1 MARKRGLSTVQ
12 QALRLLAYLADHP
25 EGVGA
30 KEVARL
36 LGKSL
41 SSAYA
46 LLHSLMEEGFVVKEE
61 GGFRLARQKPVPLE
75 PTPLEEALEE
85 LYLRTRERC
94 YLVLLTPQGVRL
106 KTRGRQGQLHPLG
119 ETLPPEWH
127 ALALGKV
134 LLAFGDFPLP
144 PPPPQTPR
152 TPHAPPRPA
161 ATSRRVPASSF
172 R

>member
-94 YLVLLTPQGVRL
+94 YLALLTPQWVRL

-119 ETLPPEWH
+119 ETLPP
-127 ALALGKV
+127 
-134 LLAFGDFPLP
+134 
-144 PPPPQTPR
+144 
-152 TPHAPPRPA
+152 
-161 ATSRRVPASSF
+161 
-172 R
+172 

>member
-61 GGFRLARQKPVPLE
+61 GASARAAKARPLGAH
-75 PTPLEEALEE
+75 ALGGG
-85 LYLRTRERC
+85 LGGALPAHPGA
-94 YLVLLTPQGVRL
+94 VLPRPPHPQGVRL

-144 PPPPQTPR
+144 PSL
-152 TPHAPPRPA
+152 PRPP
-161 ATSRRVPASSF
+161 TPSPTPWPWRRS
-172 R
+172 

>member
-61 GGFRLARQKPVPLE
+61 GGFRLARQKPIPSNARNTVMAFVL
-75 PTPLEEALEE
+75 TQMSAVVVVFSVIVRAVWVVVCVAL
-85 LYLRTRERC
+85 
-94 YLVLLTPQGVRL
+94 
-106 KTRGRQGQLHPLG
+106 
-119 ETLPPEWH
+119 
-127 ALALGKV
+127 
-134 LLAFGDFPLP
+134 
-144 PPPPQTPR
+144 
-152 TPHAPPRPA
+152 
-161 ATSRRVPASSF
+161 
-172 R
+172 

>member
-119 ETLPPEWH
+119 ETLPPE
-127 ALALGKV
+127 
-134 LLAFGDFPLP
+134 
-144 PPPPQTPR
+144 
-152 TPHAPPRPA
+152 
-161 ATSRRVPASSF
+161 
-172 R
+172 

>member
-46 LLHSLMEEGFVVKEE
+46 LLNVTAG
-61 GGFRLARQKPVPLE
+61 
-75 PTPLEEALEE
+75 
-85 LYLRTRERC
+85 
-94 YLVLLTPQGVRL
+94 
-106 KTRGRQGQLHPLG
+106 
-119 ETLPPEWH
+119 
-127 ALALGKV
+127 
-134 LLAFGDFPLP
+134 
-144 PPPPQTPR
+144 
-152 TPHAPPRPA
+152 
-161 ATSRRVPASSF
+161 SSF
-172 R
+172 IA

>member
-85 LYLRTRERC
+85 LYLRTRER
-94 YLVLLTPQGVRL
+94 
-106 KTRGRQGQLHPLG
+106 
-119 ETLPPEWH
+119 
-127 ALALGKV
+127 
-134 LLAFGDFPLP
+134 
-144 PPPPQTPR
+144 
-152 TPHAPPRPA
+152 
-161 ATSRRVPASSF
+161 
-172 R
+172 